1 MKENEQALFSTDS
14 LIILSKSPSWPI
26 RWGVTVISGTL
37 LIAILFASIVKLPEK
52 VDGRVQLIKSTALNH
67 IYPNSGGYIEKIL
80 VKEGE
85 EVEKDQLLA
94 ILHKSGQIKPTKA
107 LQILYEDLQLAELD
121 TQKLLNHSYQLE
133 LESELNTK
141 LSRFSRSLKDL
152 IDEREI
158 VIIEN
163 AQNYYENKLRQL
175 KESKK
180 VQKAQLDV
188 NREELK
194 LAHLKFQTDSLL
206 FEEKVIP
213 LQAYRNAN
221 EAYLRSKANYLGLS
235 RSIQQNELQI
245 IETKKSRIDQLHSQK
260 QKLNLLRKDVE
271 QHKEALISGIEER
284 LAQTIIKANSDGII
298 HIHEGAIA
306 GTMVSESEAL
316 FAIEAIDNKIYGLAK
331 IKSSQSGKLKPGL
344 KALLEL
350 DAYSASEYGYITA
363 ELIEI
368 GELLSEDEYQLKLL
382 LPKQLR
388 TSSGIIIP
396 YKAQMTGRVFIICES
411 MTLLERI
418 INLKRF

>member
-1 MKENEQALFSTDS
+1 
-14 LIILSKSPSWPI
+14 
-26 RWGVTVISGTL
+26 
-37 LIAILFASIVKLPEK
+37 
-52 VDGRVQLIKSTALNH
+52 LNH

-350 DAYSASEYGYITA
+350 DAYSASEYG
-363 ELIEI
+363 
-368 GELLSEDEYQLKLL
+368 
-382 LPKQLR
+382 
-388 TSSGIIIP
+388 
-396 YKAQMTGRVFIICES
+396 
-411 MTLLERI
+411 
-418 INLKRF
+418 